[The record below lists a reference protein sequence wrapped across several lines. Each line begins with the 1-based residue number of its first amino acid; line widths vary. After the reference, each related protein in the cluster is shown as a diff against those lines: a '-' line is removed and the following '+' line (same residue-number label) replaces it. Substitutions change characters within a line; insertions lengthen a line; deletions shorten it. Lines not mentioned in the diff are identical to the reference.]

1 MVSSPTATLN
11 EISFPFTLPSVM
23 GISPIS
29 LATVPVNLSPST
41 LNVKVSDISSP
52 CECLTMRTDKMMSSG
67 DSNKLPLSVGD
78 AVDMTVLAS
87 LEEAQAEGE
96 PDLVVDLID
105 LYLEDAP
112 RRLAAMSATLA
123 ERDALSLRR
132 EAHGLKGS
140 SATLGAGPSARLC
153 EAVEQIAQDSS
164 PKAIAMVLNGL
175 EQEFA
180 RVREA
185 FLIERQRR
193 TSAGSE

>member
-1 MVSSPTATLN
+1 
-11 EISFPFTLPSVM
+11 
-23 GISPIS
+23 
-29 LATVPVNLSPST
+29 
-41 LNVKVSDISSP
+41 
-52 CECLTMRTDKMMSSG
+52 MMSSG

-153 EAVEQIAQDSS
+153 EAVEQMAQDSS